1 MKKFLLPLV
10 VVALL
15 GAVVWYLVY
24 RAHFDWTN
32 FGRQLRSA
40 SPLHIAI
47 GVAVIYLGY
56 VFRSWRWAV
65 FLRPR
70 TQVNALSLVG
80 TQVVGFTAVAL
91 FGRIADLSRPYMIAR
106 KVKSGVAEQ
115 VAVYTVERMF
125 DLGAAAVIFST
136 GLALAPK
143 DLPHHEMF
151 THVGVF
157 SLIGVVALAGFAVFV
172 RMAGERVAAVVRK
185 MLGGVSQGLAN
196 GLAEKIIGFR
206 DGLDVI
212 SSAGEFVLAAAMSL
226 AMWGLIALAYVEST
240 HAFVHEPTLA
250 HLSFPQAMLLMAVSI
265 GGSAIQLPIV
275 GWFTQIAVTGTA
287 MHTFFGT
294 PVEAATGC
302 GALLLIITFL
312 SVIPMGLVFA
322 QIEGVSLTNI
332 GKQSAE
338 AAEQAAE

>member
-1 MKKFLLPLV
+1 MKKILLPAV

-15 GAVVWYLVY
+15 GTVVWYLVY
-24 RAHFDWTN
+24 RAHFDWAN
-32 FGRQLRSA
+32 FGRQLKSA
-40 SPLHIAI
+40 SPLHIAV

-56 VFRSWRWAV
+56 IFRSWRWAV

-106 KVKSGVAEQ
+106 KVRGGVAEQ
-115 VAVYTVERMF
+115 IAVYTVERMF

-151 THVGVF
+151 SHVGVF
-157 SLIGVVALAGFAVFV
+157 SLIGVAVLAGFAVFV
-172 RMAGERVAAVVRK
+172 RVAGERVATVIRTVLR
-185 MLGGVSQGLAN
+185 GVSHGLAD
-196 GLAEKIIGFR
+196 GVADKIIGFR

-212 SSAGEFVLAAAMSL
+212 SSVGEFLLAAALSL
-226 AMWGLIALAYVEST
+226 AMWGLIAVGYVEST

-302 GALLLIITFL
+302 GALLLIVTFL

-322 QIEGVSLTNI
+322 QIEGVSLTSL
-332 GKQSAE
+332 GKGSSDE
-338 AAEQAAE
+338 AD